1 MFYKWKKTKSF
12 QGSTSAIVNK
22 VSIDPNAVSG

>member
-12 QGSTSAIVNK
+12 QGSTSVIVNK
-22 VSIDPNAVSG
+22 VSTNPNAVSG